1 MKAAFITQYGNH
13 EKITLGQL
21 EKPSYGSTQVLIK
34 VNAAGVNPV
43 DFHVRNGM
51 LQDSDTHT
59 LPLVLGWDAAG
70 TVAEIGED
78 VENLK
83 VGDEIFVFSPIS
95 LQGTYAEYLAV
106 DANLVVVKP
115 KNLNMAESAGV
126 PLAAVTAWQ
135 GLIQDGQLTKGQTVL
150 VLGGSGGVGGFAIQI
165 AKSMGAHVIT
175 TASAKN
181 EAYVKSLGADEF
193 INYKETEFDDV
204 VNNVDLVLVTTHGD
218 DVVARSLNI
227 AKKGGHVVSTL
238 DDIDEKIVEASAVNF
253 SRMWV
258 QPNGDDL
265 TSIRDLIEQ
274 GDISVKIDSVYPL
287 EKTNEAILKS
297 ESQRAVGKIIVNID

>member
-1 MKAAFITQYGNH
+1 MKAAFITQYGND

-21 EKPSYGSTQVLIK
+21 DKPTYGSTQVLIK
-34 VNAAGVNPV
+34 VSAAGVNPV

-51 LQDSDTHT
+51 LQDSGTHT

-70 TVAEIGED
+70 TVAQIGED
-78 VENLK
+78 VENVK

-115 KNLNMAESAGV
+115 KTLTMVESAGV

-135 GLIQDGQLTKGQTVL
+135 GLIQDGHLKKGQTVL

-165 AKSMGAHVIT
+165 AKSLGAHVIT

-204 VNNVDLVLVTTHGD
+204 VKNVDLVLVTTHGD
-218 DVVARSLNI
+218 NVVERALNI
-227 AKKGGHVVSTL
+227 TKKGGYVVSTL
-238 DDIDEKIVEASAVNF
+238 DDIDTNIIEKSAVNF

-258 QPNGDDL
+258 QPNGNDL

-274 GDISVKIDSVYPL
+274 GDISVKIDSIFSL
-287 EKTNEAILKS
+287 ENTNEAILKS
-297 ESQRAVGKIIVNID
+297 ESQRAVGKIIVSID

>member
-1 MKAAFITQYGNH
+1 MKAAFITQYGNN

-34 VNAAGVNPV
+34 VAAAGVNPV

-106 DANLVVVKP
+106 DANLVVAKP

-297 ESQRAVGKIIVNID
+297 ESQRAVGKIIVSID

>member
-1 MKAAFITQYGNH
+1 MKAAFITQYGND

-21 EKPSYGSTQVLIK
+21 DKPNYGSTQVLIK
-34 VNAAGVNPV
+34 VAAAGVNPV

-70 TVAEIGED
+70 TVAQTGED

-115 KNLNMAESAGV
+115 KTLNMAESAGV

-135 GLIQDGQLTKGQTVL
+135 GLIQDGQLKKGQTVL

-165 AKSMGAHVIT
+165 AKSMGASVIT

-204 VNNVDLVLVTTHGD
+204 VKDVDLVLVTTHGD

-238 DDIDEKIVEASAVNF
+238 DDIDAETVKESAVNF

-265 TSIRDLIEQ
+265 TAIRDLIEQ
-274 GDISVKIDSVYPL
+274 GNITVKIDSIYPL

-297 ESQRAVGKIIVNID
+297 ESQRAVGKIIVSID